1 MPLCYS
7 PFIFMR
13 IVLDAPSYANL
24 FLILIFSI
32 QNMFPIL
39 WYKLYRNQ
47 KYNVHSVVLLHIR
60 LIKGGTLFRTFMIK
74 KFRSFL
80 RAKCFYNTVRNF
92 FYSFKFYFSNCTRV
106 ENCYSSVVSV
116 LTLRKL

>member
-47 KYNVHSVVLLHIR
+47 KYNVHSVILLHIR
-60 LIKGGTLFRTFMIK
+60 LIKGGTLFWTFMIK
-74 KFRSFL
+74 SSDPFCVQSVSIIQFGIFFIVL
-80 RAKCFYNTVRNF
+80 NF
-92 FYSFKFYFSNCTRV
+92 IFQIALGLKIVIHQLYQF
-106 ENCYSSVVSV
+106 
-116 LTLRKL
+116 